1 MLLTPE
7 QTRKLFEHAM
17 EKQYA
22 ILAVNADSPASITDC
37 LLAAKEADS
46 PVIIETSLWQLEGRS
61 YGAGDAVLG
70 LARYIAETAV
80 LANAESFKNVP
91 VVFHTDHIKGPKT
104 WNILSSAVQGVPVDF
119 GNGEELLSPSS
130 ISLDASE
137 MSNEENIDF
146 LDRLISV
153 SRECGRLITLEM
165 EAGVD
170 KGVSS
175 ADEAKALV
183 GGIEK
188 KHPGYIYLY
197 APGMGSQHGFS
208 EDGYSGFRADMA
220 AENIKAIEEETG
232 RRVGIAVHGSS
243 GLSDDQLREAVANG
257 VIKINWSTENL
268 IVRSKAAK
276 EYYTRNADALD
287 PSHKQFKNTAMD
299 NGVQQYIAEQYIPKV
314 QKRMDVLNSKG
325 QGKDFIQGL

>member
-1 MLLTPE
+1 MLLTPI
-7 QTRKLFEHAM
+7 QTRKLFQHAL
-17 EKQYA
+17 ENQYA

-37 LLAAKEADS
+37 LKAAKEADS

-80 LANAESFKNVP
+80 LANADEFKDVP

-104 WNILSSAVQGVPVDF
+104 WGILSSGVKGVPVNF
-119 GNGEELLSPSS
+119 GSGEQLLSPSS

-137 MSNEENIDF
+137 MSAEENIDF

-153 SRECGRLITLEM
+153 SKECERLVTLEM

-175 ADEAKALV
+175 VDEAKTLV
-183 GGIEK
+183 GGVEE

-208 EDGYSGFRADMA
+208 KDGYSGFRADMA
-220 AENIKAIEEETG
+220 AANIKAIEEVTG
-232 RRVGIAVHGSS
+232 RRIGIAVHGSS
-243 GLSDDQLREAVANG
+243 GLSDDQLKEAVAHG
-257 VIKINWSTENL
+257 VTKINWSTENL
-268 IVRSKAAK
+268 IIRSAAAK
-276 EYYTRNADALD
+276 AYYTKYAEQID
-287 PSHKQFKNTAMD
+287 PAHKQFKPTAMD
-299 NGVQQYIAEQYIPKV
+299 NGVQSYVAEQYIPRV
-314 QKRMDVLNSKG
+314 LKRMEVLNSKG
-325 QGKDFIQGL
+325 QGKDVIEEL